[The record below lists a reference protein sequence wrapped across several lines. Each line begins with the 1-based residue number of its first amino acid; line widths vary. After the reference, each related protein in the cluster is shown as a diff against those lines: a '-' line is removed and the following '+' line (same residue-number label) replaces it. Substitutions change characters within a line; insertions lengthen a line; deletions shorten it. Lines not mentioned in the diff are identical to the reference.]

1 MEAST
6 SAHPLSC
13 CTSARERMSSPPLAY
28 GAVTPR
34 RRSHAG
40 ARLRNRL
47 SPVVCGTRYD
57 RRSYAYGARTV
68 MPPHRACRPAP
79 PVRTARMRRL
89 RVPRTYVRHGCGT
102 LWLWHMSARVV
113 TNTAVGATEALGRRA
128 MRGPVE
134 VAVPQQWGV
143 VRLRA
148 PRRAVRRHEFGHH
161 ARVVQHA
168 VIFHL
173 TDEGR
178 AREER
183 HGAAEPAPDLAEA
196 GELEFELRL
205 VDARPVRREDEVG
218 AALDHDK
225 PRVGGVLRPRGHV
238 APGHRL
244 RLSGLPAEGRY
255 VPADDDAHRQPRRIE
270 SARLLLRLLHA
281 HAW

>member
-47 SPVVCGTRYD
+47 SPVVYGTPEAGTR
-57 RRSYAYGARTV
+57 RARV
-68 MPPHRACRPAP
+68 QSRPPHRASRPAP

-128 MRGPVE
+128 MRCPVE

-173 TDEGR
+173 ADEGR

-183 HGAAEPAPDLAEA
+183 HGAAEPAPDLAET
-196 GELEFELRL
+196 GELELELRL

-244 RLSGLPAEGRY
+244 RLSCLPAERRY
-255 VPADDDAHRQPRRIE
+255 VPADDDAHCQPRRVE
-270 SARLLLRLLHA
+270 SARLLRLLHA